1 MSKNKKSEISGQ
13 EANIGTKRT
22 QSSNS
27 QEKVEKRKRK
37 G

>member
-1 MSKNKKSEISGQ
+1 MSKKSEINAQ
-13 EANIGTKRT
+13 EVNLGTKRT

-27 QEKVEKRKRK
+27 QEKDQKRKRK